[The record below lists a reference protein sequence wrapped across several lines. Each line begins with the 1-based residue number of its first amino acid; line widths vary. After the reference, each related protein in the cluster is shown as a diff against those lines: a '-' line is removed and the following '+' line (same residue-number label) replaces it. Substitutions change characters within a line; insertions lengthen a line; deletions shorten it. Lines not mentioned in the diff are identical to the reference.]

1 MLPSCLPARTFIP
14 PPRPRPV
21 ETGGRR
27 SRNNRLRQRPLTR
40 CQRRLTVRGVAR
52 AFRPAPAART
62 KPRGRRSRAR
72 LRGPQNE
79 IYGCSPAPGQRRKGV
94 GFVVPSCALA
104 TGATSD
110 VPHSP
115 RPVAAGAFR
124 PRGRGAFDIARSA
137 EPDAKNSV
145 GTWRHDFALL
155 ARRRTKTVEW
165 VRIRPFPRA
174 FGALG
179 LTSRAFRGVAVQPL
193 RSGGGDRE

>member
-94 GFVVPSCALA
+94 GFVVPSCAP
-104 TGATSD
+104 GDGS
-110 VPHSP
+110 H
-115 RPVAAGAFR
+115 
-124 PRGRGAFDIARSA
+124 
-137 EPDAKNSV
+137 E
-145 GTWRHDFALL
+145 
-155 ARRRTKTVEW
+155 RRRTTFRTARGQLPQ
-165 VRIRPFPRA
+165 VRSAPAAAARSISRGRRSRTRRTASAPGATISLCWRA
-174 FGALG
+174 GGRKQLNGSEFVLSHAL
-179 LTSRAFRGVAVQPL
+179 
-193 RSGGGDRE
+193 SGRWD